1 MSEDNEEIIVQI
13 DPDLEDLIPD
23 YLKNR
28 YKDLETIHGALNS
41 GDFETIRIT
50 GHSMK
55 GSGGGYGFDH
65 ITDIGKCIEDA
76 ANVQNGD
83 DVKKQVDE
91 LTSYLARVSIVYEE
105 S

>member
-1 MSEDNEEIIVQI
+1 MSESDEKIVVKI

-28 YKDLETIHGALNS
+28 RNDIETMRSDLSS

-65 ITDIGKCIEDA
+65 ITEIGKCIEDA
-76 ANVQNGD
+76 AKAKNEDEIN
-83 DVKKQVDE
+83 KQISE
-91 LTSYLARVSIVYEE
+91 LASYLDRVSVVYEE